1 MVLMESCRLLYIK
14 YERILVMYEKE
25 IVFCQ
30 HKNNAKSII
39 T

>member
-1 MVLMESCRLLYIK
+1 MLVK
-14 YERILVMYEKE
+14 YEYILVMCEKE